1 MLSPYHLEKYA
12 DVLLWGLQTA
22 KKASLKKNEIV
33 LIQYGQPALKLAEI
47 LYARLLDMGI
57 HPVQRMVATFEM
69 EKSFYEKANP
79 KQLTFLTPGD
89 QELYQNIGGRIYLHA
104 PESLTHLKD
113 IEPSRIGKAMVSRKP
128 LHWGLLF

>member
-33 LIQYGQPALKLAEI
+33 LIQYGQPALKLTEI

-69 EKSFYEKANP
+69 EKK
-79 KQLTFLTPGD
+79 FL
-89 QELYQNIGGRIYLHA
+89 
-104 PESLTHLKD
+104 
-113 IEPSRIGKAMVSRKP
+113 
-128 LHWGLLF
+128 